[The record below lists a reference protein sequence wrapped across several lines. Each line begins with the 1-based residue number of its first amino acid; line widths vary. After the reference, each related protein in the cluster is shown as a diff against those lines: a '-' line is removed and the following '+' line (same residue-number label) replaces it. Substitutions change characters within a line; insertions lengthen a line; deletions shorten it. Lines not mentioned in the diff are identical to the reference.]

1 MVLLWKDP
9 QGRRSVSTIKKP
21 GSLPPNSNSSAKE
34 ARKIA
39 NLEKSIVEKDNI
51 IVQLKE
57 VIRTLKLICFTGF
70 YTESQLVLKYD
81 R

>member
-34 ARKIA
+34 AQKIA
-39 NLEKSIVEKDNI
+39 NLEKLIAEDNI
-51 IVQLKE
+51 IAQLKE
-57 VIRTLKLICFTGF
+57 VIRTLKEVC
-70 YTESQLVLKYD
+70 
-81 R
+81 